1 MASDLWLSQVAIVI
15 SLVGMSLGWRGV
27 MTKYSGFY
35 DLTTAW
41 SMMFWGILVG
51 GLYGSLGDLFLLT
64 VYIEGKFLPY
74 SNLIICL
81 GISVAVHLFLR
92 RKKVRRTG
100 SQPTTGWALGLAVGG
115 MISLFLIFRLLQVY
129 QDNIGIELVVTIIL
143 VALISP
149 RAHALIFCRHGYGM
163 LMGKRWS
170 IVLRTFFWT
179 SLLLTAL
186 YSTVYRMDV
195 WIFIIPPVL
204 LAEKRAH
211 DWVWAAVPRPA
222 RRRLR
227 RIWSD
232 ASRAKAREEE

>member
-143 VALISP
+143 VALVSP

>member
-81 GISVAVHLFLR
+81 ALSVAVHLFLR

-115 MISLFLIFRLLQVY
+115 MISLFLIFRLLQFY
-129 QDNIGIELVVTIIL
+129 QNEIGIELIATIIL
-143 VALISP
+143 VALVSP

-179 SLLLTAL
+179 TLLLTAL
-186 YSTVYRMDV
+186 YSSFYFTAI

-232 ASRAKAREEE
+232 ASRAKTNEEE

>member
-1 MASDLWLSQVAIVI
+1 
-15 SLVGMSLGWRGV
+15 
-27 MTKYSGFY
+27 
-35 DLTTAW
+35 
-41 SMMFWGILVG
+41 
-51 GLYGSLGDLFLLT
+51 
-64 VYIEGKFLPY
+64 
-74 SNLIICL
+74 
-81 GISVAVHLFLR
+81 
-92 RKKVRRTG
+92 
-100 SQPTTGWALGLAVGG
+100 
-115 MISLFLIFRLLQVY
+115 MISLFLIFRLLQLY

-179 SLLLTAL
+179 TLLLTAL

>member
-115 MISLFLIFRLLQVY
+115 MISLFLIFRLLQLY

-179 SLLLTAL
+179 TLLLTAL

>member
-129 QDNIGIELVVTIIL
+129 QDNIGIELVVAIIL

-179 SLLLTAL
+179 TCCLLH
-186 YSTVYRMDV
+186 STIQSIQDGF

>member
-81 GISVAVHLFLR
+81 ALSVAVHLFLR

-115 MISLFLIFRLLQVY
+115 MISLFLIFRLLQFY
-129 QDNIGIELVVTIIL
+129 QNDIGIELIATIIL
-143 VALISP
+143 VALVSP

-170 IVLRTFFWT
+170 IVIRTFFWT
-179 SLLLTAL
+179 TLLLTAL
-186 YSTVYRMDV
+186 YSSFYFTTI

-232 ASRAKAREEE
+232 ASRAKTNEEE

>member
-179 SLLLTAL
+179 TLLLTAL
-186 YSTVYRMDV
+186 YTSVKRMDV

>member
-1 MASDLWLSQVAIVI
+1 
-15 SLVGMSLGWRGV
+15 
-27 MTKYSGFY
+27 
-35 DLTTAW
+35 
-41 SMMFWGILVG
+41 MFWGILVG

-64 VYIEGKFLPY
+64 VYIEGNFLPY

-81 GISVAVHLFLR
+81 GLSVAVHLFLR

-115 MISLFLIFRLLQVY
+115 MISLFLIFRLLQANKN
-129 QDNIGIELVVTIIL
+129 DIGLELIATIIL

-163 LMGKRWS
+163 LMGRRWS

-179 SLLLTAL
+179 ALLLTAL
-186 YSTVYRMDV
+186 YSSFYLTRI

-232 ASRAKAREEE
+232 ASRSKTIEEE

>member
-1 MASDLWLSQVAIVI
+1 MASDLWVSQVAIIV
-15 SLVGMSLGWRGV
+15 SLIGMSLGWRGV
-27 MTKYSGFY
+27 MTRYSGFY

-41 SMMFWGILVG
+41 SMMFWGILLG
-51 GLYGSLGDLFLLT
+51 GLYGSLGDSFLLSIY
-64 VYIEGKFLPY
+64 VQGEIPPLL
-74 SNLIICL
+74 NLIICL
-81 GISVAVHLFLR
+81 MLGVTVHLILR

-115 MISLFLIFRLLQVY
+115 MISLFIIFRLFQQY
-129 QDNIGIELVVTIIL
+129 EIGIQLIAVVIL
-143 VALISP
+143 LAIISP

-163 LMGKRWS
+163 LMDKRWS
-170 IVLRTFFWT
+170 IVLRTSFLNA
-179 SLLLTAL
+179 LLLTAL
-186 YSTVYRMDV
+186 YNSFYYPLI

-204 LAEKRAH
+204 LAEKKAH

-232 ASRAKAREEE
+232 ASKAKRQEEE

>member
-15 SLVGMSLGWRGV
+15 SIVGMSLGWRGV

-115 MISLFLIFRLLQVY
+115 MISLFLIFRLLQLY

-179 SLLLTAL
+179 TLLLTAL

>member
-1 MASDLWLSQVAIVI
+1 MASDLWLSQVAIII

-64 VYIEGKFLPY
+64 VYIEGKYLPY

-129 QDNIGIELVVTIIL
+129 QDNIGIELIVTIIL

-186 YSTVYRMDV
+186 YSTVYRMDI

>member
-1 MASDLWLSQVAIVI
+1 MASDLWLSQVAIII

-129 QDNIGIELVVTIIL
+129 QDNIGIELIVTIIL

-186 YSTVYRMDV
+186 YSTVYRMDI

-232 ASRAKAREEE
+232 ASRAKARE

>member
-129 QDNIGIELVVTIIL
+129 QDNIGIELVVTILL

>member
-1 MASDLWLSQVAIVI
+1 MASDLWLSQVAIII

>member
-1 MASDLWLSQVAIVI
+1 MASELWLSQVAIIV

-27 MTKYSGFY
+27 MTRYSGFY

-64 VYIEGKFLPY
+64 VYIEGNFLPY

-81 GISVAVHLFLR
+81 GLSVAVHLFLR

-100 SQPTTGWALGLAVGG
+100 AQPTTGWALGLAVGG
-115 MISLFLIFRLLQVY
+115 MISLFLIFRLLQANKN
-129 QDNIGIELVVTIIL
+129 DIGLELIATIIL

-163 LMGKRWS
+163 LMGRRWS

-179 SLLLTAL
+179 ALLLTAL
-186 YSTVYRMDV
+186 YSSFYLTRI

-204 LAEKRAH
+204 LAEKIAKRIKKILINKS
-211 DWVWAAVPRPA
+211 
-222 RRRLR
+222 LR
-227 RIWSD
+227 R
-232 ASRAKAREEE
+232 AA

>member
-1 MASDLWLSQVAIVI
+1 
-15 SLVGMSLGWRGV
+15 
-27 MTKYSGFY
+27 
-35 DLTTAW
+35 
-41 SMMFWGILVG
+41 MFWGILVG

-129 QDNIGIELVVTIIL
+129 QDNIGIELLITIIL

-170 IVLRTFFWT
+170 IVLHI
-179 SLLLTAL
+179 LLDYVVAYRL

-211 DWVWAAVPRPA
+211 DWVWAAVPDPQEGGCVGYGQMHLVQ
-222 RRRLR
+222 RLER
-227 RIWSD
+227 KS
-232 ASRAKAREEE
+232 KLVPTMCTN

>member
-129 QDNIGIELVVTIIL
+129 QDNIGIELVITIIL

-232 ASRAKAREEE
+232 ASRAKPREEE

>member
-1 MASDLWLSQVAIVI
+1 
-15 SLVGMSLGWRGV
+15 
-27 MTKYSGFY
+27 
-35 DLTTAW
+35 
-41 SMMFWGILVG
+41 MFWGILVG

-115 MISLFLIFRLLQVY
+115 MISLFLIFRLLQLY

-179 SLLLTAL
+179 TLLLTAL

>member
-1 MASDLWLSQVAIVI
+1 MASDLWLSQVAIII

-129 QDNIGIELVVTIIL
+129 QDNIGIELIVTIIL

-186 YSTVYRMDV
+186 YSTVYRMV
-195 WIFIIPPVL
+195 IWIFIIPPVL

>member
-1 MASDLWLSQVAIVI
+1 MASDLWLSQVAIII

-129 QDNIGIELVVTIIL
+129 QDNIGIELVITIIL

-232 ASRAKAREEE
+232 ASRAKPSEEE

>member
-51 GLYGSLGDLFLLT
+51 GLYGSL
-64 VYIEGKFLPY
+64 EGKFLPY

-232 ASRAKAREEE
+232 ASRAKSREEE

>member
-1 MASDLWLSQVAIVI
+1 MASDMWLSQVAIVI

-81 GISVAVHLFLR
+81 GLSVAVHLFLR

-129 QDNIGIELVVTIIL
+129 QDDIGIELIATIIL

-163 LMGKRWS
+163 LTGKRWS

-179 SLLLTAL
+179 TLLLTAL
-186 YSTVYRMDV
+186 YSSFYLTTV

-232 ASRAKAREEE
+232 ASRSKSLEEE

>member
-1 MASDLWLSQVAIVI
+1 MASDLWLSQVAIII

-129 QDNIGIELVVTIIL
+129 QDNIGIELIVTIIL

-186 YSTVYRMDV
+186 YTTVYRMDI

-232 ASRAKAREEE
+232 ASRAKVREEE

>member
-1 MASDLWLSQVAIVI
+1 
-15 SLVGMSLGWRGV
+15 MSLGWRGV

-115 MISLFLIFRLLQVY
+115 MISLFLIFRLLQLY

-179 SLLLTAL
+179 TLLLTAL